1 MGKVDNIEICTRVE
15 AGAIW
20 EISVYHLNF
29 NLKLLLKKEVLKK
42 KTKKKKD
49 VCLHSLSLSNYLN
62 QNFVCPTYS
71 DLGIHHSNVRK
82 PKIQRVTSKVGTIDT
97 LKRKVHIYICYNV
110 FGGMREG

>member
-42 KTKKKKD
+42 KKKK
-49 VCLHSLSLSNYLN
+49 CLPSFTKPEQLPQSKFCVSNL
-62 QNFVCPTYS
+62 F
-71 DLGIHHSNVRK
+71 
-82 PKIQRVTSKVGTIDT
+82 
-97 LKRKVHIYICYNV
+97 
-110 FGGMREG
+110 